1 MDKMS
6 KKQQTAARD
15 SVTITR
21 DDLDN
26 IKSALRRIEWIHE
39 MSLMTPTPSDG
50 YMFVAADMAR
60 HIAKLL
66 KVDKEVS
73 IG

>member
-1 MDKMS
+1 MS
-6 KKQQTAARD
+6 KNV
-15 SVTITR
+15 SVAHK
-21 DDLDN
+21 DMEE

-39 MSLMTPTPSDG
+39 MSLMSPTPSDG

>member
-1 MDKMS
+1 MRKNV
-6 KKQQTAARD
+6 
-15 SVTITR
+15 SVAHK
-21 DDLDN
+21 DMEE

-39 MSLMTPTPSDG
+39 MSLMSPTPSDG